1 MIRIKNR
8 EYSGQVIS
16 TLDDMLVVT
25 VHTADDFNEV
35 AQSIV
40 NVTEIIETDA
50 EGNSTVYNVTAPIS
64 AGIVSQYVYM
74 LKFSTKPTPAKIMQ
88 DKIQEQSEMIDALLV
103 ALLEG

>member
-1 MIRIKNR
+1 MVKIKNR
-8 EYSGQVIS
+8 EYSGQVMQ
-16 TLDDMLVVT
+16 TLDDMLIVT
-25 VHTADDFNEV
+25 VHTVDDFNEV

-40 NVTEIIETDA
+40 NVTEITETDA
-50 EGNSTVYNVTAPIS
+50 EGNTKVYNVTAPIS
-64 AGIVSQYVYM
+64 AGVVSPYVYS